1 MIDDRSASQ
10 LRKIHPIIWEI
21 RPRCFV
27 IKSTIDNSWHVTINI
42 MHHRPKLPDG
52 IGVEGVE
59 SGPGCLEKPRHPYQ
73 ISSESLPRLSG
84 AGTLYAGE
92 SRVSRTITVRPQAEH
107 AVLQQTRERQ
117 QTPEWKR
124 SYDRR
129 AGIEGT
135 LSQGIRAFELRQARY
150 RGQAKTHLHHM
161 ITAVAMNIVRIMA
174 WLQGRPYA
182 PTRQSPFAALRP
194 AG

>member
-1 MIDDRSASQ
+1 M
-10 LRKIHPIIWEI
+10 
-21 RPRCFV
+21 
-27 IKSTIDNSWHVTINI
+27 
-42 MHHRPKLPDG
+42 
-52 IGVEGVE
+52 
-59 SGPGCLEKPRHPYQ
+59 
-73 ISSESLPRLSG
+73 
-84 AGTLYAGE
+84 
-92 SRVSRTITVRPQAEH
+92 
-107 AVLQQTRERQ
+107 LQQTRERQ

-194 AG
+194 AGETFANSISNGTETWDSESLSILNLPTIVRLTA